1 MRVGMRL
8 IWRAREPRVGGKKK
22 EQRRKKKKQT
32 ISGLGRFFLSLSLSR
47 SFFPFFFLSFT
58 RKLATTTNKEKAGLA
73 TAPSARQAP
82 RASASAA
89 ALPQRRAADA
99 DASPSSS
106 SAADDAATAPPHL
119 LAASQPSPSPPPSS
133 SRRGVLASSGVLSA
147 AVAASS
153 LAQLSAAAP
162 RASAGTVVAPD
173 WEQVPLPLDPGVVLL
188 DIGFTGTDPDH
199 GFLLGSRETLLETKD
214 GGRTWAA
221 RTVGAAADEGFN
233 YRFNS
238 ISFSGDEGWIVGK
251 PAILLHTTDGGA
263 NWERVPLSA
272 KLPGTPVLIKALPGA
287 KAGQAEMTTD
297 QGAVYVTD
305 NAAYTWTAAVQ
316 ETVDATLNRTVSS
329 GISGASYYEGSFS
342 NVARSDVTGEY
353 VAVSSRG
360 NFYMTWAPGQT
371 YWQPHNRPT
380 ARRIQNMGWAP
391 DGKRLWLSTR
401 GGDVYFGQP
410 AEDKFD
416 QAKLGSRGFGILDV
430 GFRGDGSGV
439 GFACGGSGSLF
450 RTDDGGESWKR
461 DRSADSVAGNLYAV
475 EFNPNG
481 SGFILGNDG
490 ILLRYISG

>member
-1 MRVGMRL
+1 MPPPL
-8 IWRAREPRVGGKKK
+8 P
-22 EQRRKKKKQT
+22 T
-32 ISGLGRFFLSLSLSR
+32 L
-47 SFFPFFFLSFT
+47 
-58 RKLATTTNKEKAGLA
+58 TTT
-73 TAPSARQAP
+73 T
-82 RASASAA
+82 
-89 ALPQRRAADA
+89 
-99 DASPSSS
+99 
-106 SAADDAATAPPHL
+106 
-119 LAASQPSPSPPPSS
+119 
-133 SRRGVLASSGVLSA
+133 SRRSLLTQSGAL
-147 AVAASS
+147 
-153 LAQLSAAAP
+153 LSAAAA
-162 RASAGTVVAPD
+162 ASAASAISFPSAANAGTVVAPD

-188 DIGFTGTDPDH
+188 DIGFTGTDPNH

-214 GGRTWAA
+214 GGRTWEP
-221 RTVGAAADEGFN
+221 RSVGAAADEGFN

-238 ISFSGDEGWIVGK
+238 ISFNGDEGWIVGK

-272 KLPGTPVLIKALPGA
+272 KLPGTPVLIKALPGS
-287 KAGQAEMTTD
+287 KPGQAEMTTD

-342 NVARSDVTGEY
+342 NIARSDVTGEY

-391 DGKRLWLSTR
+391 DGATLWLSTR
-401 GGDVYFGQP
+401 GGDVYFGR
-410 AEDKFD
+410 AADDKFE

-430 GFRGDGSGV
+430 GFKGGEGAESNV

-450 RTDDGGESWKR
+450 RTDDGGASWRR
-461 DRSADSVAGNLYAV
+461 DRSADAVAGNLYAV
-475 EFNPNG
+475 EFFPSG
-481 SGFILGNDG
+481 AGFILGNDG
-490 ILLRYISG
+490 ILLRYIKA